1 MFSKNQSSAIPAL
14 SQLLLAKSKL
24 NGQSNTDEQ
33 QKEPELSDIEKAFKA
48 MKNYPLLAEEHRGTA
63 LGDSFSVSNKVI
75 SRYYIQ
81 LIHRDKIER
90 YIKKSK
96 YKKLGNKIT
105 HEQHQKN
112 VQRLVRKQIINVENI
127 MGYRKVLS
135 REVERRNDIKKGS
148 N

>member
-1 MFSKNQSSAIPAL
+1 MFSKNQSSAVPSL
-14 SQLLLAKSKL
+14 TQLLLAKSKL
-24 NGQSNTDEQ
+24 NGQSNTDAQ
-33 QKEPELSDIEKAFKA
+33 QKEAELSDIEKALKA
-48 MKNYPLLAEEHRGTA
+48 MKNYPLLAEKHRGTA

-81 LIHRDKIER
+81 LIHREKIDR
-90 YIKKSK
+90 YIKQSK
-96 YKKLGNKIT
+96 YKFFGNKIT

-112 VQRLVRKQIINVENI
+112 VKRLMRKRIINVENI

-148 N
+148 